1 MTERKPAG
9 ISFETWVDRQ
19 VRVAQ
24 ERGDFDNLP
33 GAGKPLP
40 GRSHDELGWV
50 RDYVRREGLSS
61 EALLPT
67 PLRLRR
73 EIERLAETIRGL
85 HSEHAVRAVAEEL
98 NVQIVDY
105 VRMPSGP
112 QVPIGPVNAD
122 DLVEKWRAMRS
133 AVPES
138 TGWPRS
144 AGEASV
150 GEASAGEASAGEA
163 SADEPPPRRA
173 GWWRRIV
180 RRMSGR

>member
-112 QVPIGPVNAD
+112 RVPIGPVNAD
-122 DLVEKWRAMRS
+122 DLVEKWRAMRRWAKRRRTSRRPGGPGGGAGSS
-133 AVPES
+133 AECPAVEPIGS
-138 TGWPRS
+138 RRDAAFAGRS
-144 AGEASV
+144 
-150 GEASAGEASAGEA
+150 
-163 SADEPPPRRA
+163 RR
-173 GWWRRIV
+173 GLWLG
-180 RRMSGR
+180 GRAP